1 MVCSGS
7 QLRGWKPVII
17 SKCMGTKWCDRKFE
31 IQKKAFL
38 DKNGSEIE
46 ITRRVYEHFVL
57 YSNTRAW
64 SNMFIWQWEAE
75 RLSLYLK
82 KNYPSCKVALLGR
95 VSN

>member
-1 MVCSGS
+1 MVGNRSLSVNAWVQNGA
-7 QLRGWKPVII
+7 IEN
-17 SKCMGTKWCDRKFE
+17 SKF
-31 IQKKAFL
+31 KKKTFL

-75 RLSLYLK
+75 RLSLFLK
-82 KNYPSCKVALLGR
+82 KNYPSRKVALLGR